1 MTDFQRIFVVGTQ
14 IGDDDVAALRKRL
27 GKVVTV
33 LVAPTGDAKRV
44 VQVLGHEATPDV
56 MLAPERFPGVDRGH
70 RLDELVRRHAL
81 ADRQRDVVVVADPA
95 TVTLLL
101 RVMAPG
107 QLPERGPVTV
117 VSLPRA
123 ATPVSLVHVA
133 AGGVLLAALTGLLAT
148 VLPFWLLPGLVD
160 ARRSRAGSSCHATG
174 APVRPCCSPPAPP
187 PWWGC
192 WRSPDPRGSPGPG
205 EVDDALASKDPQT
218 VPRVATVRRM
228 SGA

>member
-14 IGDDDVAALRKRL
+14 IGDADVAALRKRL

-33 LVAPTGDAKRV
+33 LVAPTGDATRV
-44 VQVLGHEATPDV
+44 VQLLGHEATPDV

-148 VLPFWLLPGLVD
+148 VLPFWLLPGLAMLVGL
-160 ARRSRAGSSCHATG
+160 ALALVPRHRRAGQTLLLATG
-174 APVRPCCSPPAPP
+174 AAAVVGMLAIA
-187 PWWGC
+187 
-192 WRSPDPRGSPGPG
+192 GSARFPG
-205 EVDDALASKDPQT
+205 AW
-218 VPRVATVRRM
+218 
-228 SGA
+228 

>member
-14 IGDDDVAALRKRL
+14 IGDDEVVALRKRL
-27 GKVVTV
+27 GRVVTV
-33 LVAPTGDAKRV
+33 LVAPTGEAKRV
-44 VQVLGHEATPDV
+44 VQVLGQEATPDV

-148 VLPFWLLPGLVD
+148 VLPFWLLPGLVVLVGL
-160 ARRSRAGSSCHATG
+160 ALVLVPRHRRTGQTLLLATG
-174 APVRPCCSPPAPP
+174 AAAVVGMLAIA
-187 PWWGC
+187 
-192 WRSPDPRGSPGPG
+192 GSARFPG
-205 EVDDALASKDPQT
+205 AW
-218 VPRVATVRRM
+218 
-228 SGA
+228 

>member
-14 IGDDDVAALRKRL
+14 IGDADVAALRKRL

-33 LVAPTGDAKRV
+33 LVAPTGDATRV

-133 AGGVLLAALTGLLAT
+133 AGGVLLAALTGLLAA
-148 VLPFWLLPGLVD
+148 VLPFWLLPGLVVLVGL
-160 ARRSRAGSSCHATG
+160 ALLLVPRHRRSGQTLLLATG
-174 APVRPCCSPPAPP
+174 AAAVVAMLAIA
-187 PWWGC
+187 
-192 WRSPDPRGSPGPG
+192 GSARFPG
-205 EVDDALASKDPQT
+205 AW
-218 VPRVATVRRM
+218 
-228 SGA
+228 

>member
-14 IGDDDVAALRKRL
+14 IGDADVAALRKRL

-33 LVAPTGDAKRV
+33 LVAPTGDAARV

-81 ADRQRDVVVVADPA
+81 GDRQRDVVVVADPA

-117 VSLPRA
+117 VLLPRA
-123 ATPVSLVHVA
+123 AAPVSLVHVA
-133 AGGVLLAALTGLLAT
+133 AGGVALAALTGLMAA
-148 VLPFWLLPGLVD
+148 VLPFWLLPGLVVL
-160 ARRSRAGSSCHATG
+160 AGLALLLVPRHRRAGQTLLLVTG
-174 APVRPCCSPPAPP
+174 AAAVVGMLAIA
-187 PWWGC
+187 
-192 WRSPDPRGSPGPG
+192 GSARFPG
-205 EVDDALASKDPQT
+205 AW
-218 VPRVATVRRM
+218 
-228 SGA
+228 

>member
-14 IGDDDVAALRKRL
+14 IGDADVAALRKRL

-33 LVAPTGDAKRV
+33 LVAPTGDAARV

-117 VSLPRA
+117 VALPRA

-148 VLPFWLLPGLVD
+148 VLPFWLLPGLAVLVGL
-160 ARRSRAGSSCHATG
+160 ALVLVPRHRRSGQTLLLATG
-174 APVRPCCSPPAPP
+174 AAAVVALLAIA
-187 PWWGC
+187 
-192 WRSPDPRGSPGPG
+192 GSARFPG
-205 EVDDALASKDPQT
+205 AW
-218 VPRVATVRRM
+218 
-228 SGA
+228 